1 MSLLL
6 VTVTCHCQPEYVYK
20 SRQVAVNTISS
31 VSVLEQYT
39 SSYNMK
45 FSTKF
50 LSRQGRRVHPEN
62 VTSLSENSNKLRD
75 VLHHLQVA
83 LQHIIHIDAL
93 LDQQRALKKK
103 ANGSGFTVD
112 LSVLENQRNEYVTY
126 VRQQSSTL
134 RHLESSIRHQEM
146 TAKPQQAPDIFVQGT
161 G

>member
-6 VTVTCHCQPEYVYK
+6 VTAACHCQPEYVYK

-31 VSVLEQYT
+31 VYVLEQYI

-62 VTSLSENSNKLRD
+62 VTSPSENSNRLRD
-75 VLHHLQVA
+75 VRHHLQVA

-112 LSVLENQRNEYVTY
+112 LSV
-126 VRQQSSTL
+126 
-134 RHLESSIRHQEM
+134 
-146 TAKPQQAPDIFVQGT
+146 A
-161 G
+161 

>member
-1 MSLLL
+1 M
-6 VTVTCHCQPEYVYK
+6 YK

-45 FSTKF
+45 FSAKF
-50 LSRQGRRVHPEN
+50 LSRQGRLVHPEN
-62 VTSLSENSNKLRD
+62 VTSPSENSKKLRD
-75 VLHHLQVA
+75 VRHHLQVA
-83 LQHIIHIDAL
+83 LQHILHIDAL
-93 LDQQRALKKK
+93 LDQQRALEKK

-112 LSVLENQRNEYVTY
+112 LSVLENQRNEYVMY

-146 TAKPQQAPDIFVQGT
+146 TATPQLTPVIFVQGT

>member
-6 VTVTCHCQPEYVYK
+6 FTVACHCHPLRMYK
-20 SRQVAVNTISS
+20 TRQFADNIIISVAA
-31 VSVLEQYT
+31 LEQYT

-62 VTSLSENSNKLRD
+62 VTSPSENSNKLRD
-75 VLHHLQVA
+75 VRHHLQVA

-93 LDQQRALKKK
+93 LDQQRALKK
-103 ANGSGFTVD
+103 ATGSGFTVD
-112 LSVLENQRNEYVTY
+112 LSVLENQRNEYVMY
-126 VRQQSSTL
+126 ARQQSSVL

-146 TAKPQQAPDIFVQGT
+146 AAKLQQTPAIFVQGT

>member
-1 MSLLL
+1 
-6 VTVTCHCQPEYVYK
+6 
-20 SRQVAVNTISS
+20 
-31 VSVLEQYT
+31 
-39 SSYNMK
+39 MK
-45 FSTKF
+45 FAAKF

-62 VTSLSENSNKLRD
+62 VTITSENSNKLRD
-75 VLHHLQVA
+75 VRHHLQVA

-146 TAKPQQAPDIFVQGT
+146 TAKPQQAPAIFVQGT